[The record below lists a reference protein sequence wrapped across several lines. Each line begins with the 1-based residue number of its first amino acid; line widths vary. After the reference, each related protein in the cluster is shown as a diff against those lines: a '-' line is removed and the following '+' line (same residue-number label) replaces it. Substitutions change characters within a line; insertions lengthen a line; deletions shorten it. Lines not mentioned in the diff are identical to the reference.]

1 MGEHQLE
8 RVAGESLGID
18 LTQAS
23 TDASSG
29 PGRQAAGVCSIP
41 GLPANRCCRQYH
53 KCRLLPPGAKQ
64 PLPGLGIGLA

>member
-29 PGRQAAGVCSIP
+29 PGRQAAVICPFP
-41 GLPANRCCRQYH
+41 GLPANRCCRSYP
-53 KCRLLPPGAKQ
+53 CRRLPPGAEQ
-64 PLPGLGIGLA
+64 PLPGLDNRLA

>member
-1 MGEHQLE
+1 MNHTDL
-8 RVAGESLGID
+8 RMAGSELGID
-18 LTQAS
+18 LTDPQDES
-23 TDASSG
+23 PSSDSH
-29 PGRQAAGVCSIP
+29 QAAGVCSIP